1 MSFAGKVA
9 LVAGATGNIG
19 SGAVRAFLD
28 QGAKVIALSRSQ
40 SSLDKLSKTLQAYNT
55 PTDNLITYVA
65 DVGKDE
71 DLAKLANDIKANK
84 YPAPDHI
91 VSSSGPW
98 WHLPSLQDISA
109 EKFREVMNANFESHF
124 FIYRNFAPFVLD
136 KPGATYTLVT
146 GGSGEHGFGSL
157 TSVSQTALFGLGRV
171 AIHETQNK
179 AVRFNELRI
188 ALRVESDTAFD
199 DMAKAGKTQ
208 LGVSEQ
214 LASREFGPVFAAL
227 ASSKATQEKGK
238 VQLVNSRAGIDEL
251 KKYL

>member
-9 LVAGATGNIG
+9 LVAGASGNIG

-28 QGAKVIALSRSQ
+28 QGAQVIALSRSQ
-40 SSLDKLSKTLQAYNT
+40 SSLNKLSETLQAYNI

-98 WHLPSLQDISA
+98 WNLPSLQDISV

-124 FIYRNFAPFVLD
+124 C
-136 KPGATYTLVT
+136 
-146 GGSGEHGFGSL
+146 E
-157 TSVSQTALFGLGRV
+157 
-171 AIHETQNK
+171 
-179 AVRFNELRI
+179 
-188 ALRVESDTAFD
+188 
-199 DMAKAGKTQ
+199 
-208 LGVSEQ
+208 
-214 LASREFGPVFAAL
+214 
-227 ASSKATQEKGK
+227 
-238 VQLVNSRAGIDEL
+238 
-251 KKYL
+251 